1 MVTASMV
8 RPPSHIRPRMSTST
22 WVGSGLGLGLGLG
35 GGVKVG
41 VRGRV
46 RVGLGLED
54 VDVDHDD
61 HQQHVEGRDEVGHR
75 QQHQAEAGQA
85 GEAEVADG
93 LADDD
98 CVLLEGDQ
106 G

>member
-1 MVTASMV
+1 M
-8 RPPSHIRPRMSTST
+8 
-22 WVGSGLGLGLGLG
+22 GLGLGLG
-35 GGVKVG
+35 GGVKVR

-75 QQHQAEAGQA
+75 EQHQAEAGEP
-85 GEAEVADG
+85 GEAEVDDG

-98 CVLLEGDQ
+98 CELLEEGPRV